1 MRKSVKKGIL
11 IGLII
16 LLFFGCLSLSFKLRA
31 RYYFAGGFLPLDNVV
46 QIKCE
51 VEYTAY
57 YDDYRFHN
65 GWQGSGIFIRDNLI
79 LTAGHIVDGISDA
92 NIFTIDGKEYK
103 AKSWYLET
111 EADIGFIEVDT
122 NDIEGRLFFDNAK
135 LGETVWAFG
144 NPLGVFPV
152 LTKGIVSAVL
162 AYDSYG
168 DTKYMVITDTPANG
182 GNSGCPLFDKWGNI
196 LGICSWHYPGQ
207 EGMNYFCR
215 SEVILAALRKYDAI
229 KYMESLE

>member
-1 MRKSVKKGIL
+1 MKRLKIKYVVVLLPVICL
-11 IGLII
+11 IGMT
-16 LLFFGCLSLSFKLRA
+16 LLPSP
-31 RYYFAGGFLPLDNVV
+31 LPLQNVV

-51 VEYTAY
+51 VDYNDYYYSSKGWPTA
-57 YDDYRFHN
+57 

-92 NIFTIDGKEYK
+92 NITTIDGKEYE

-122 NDIEGRLFFDNAK
+122 NDIESRLSFDNAK
-135 LGETVWAFG
+135 LGEVVWVFG

-162 AYDSYG
+162 AYDNYS
-168 DTKYMVITDTPANG
+168 DTKYMVITDAAANG
-182 GNSGCPLFDKWGNI
+182 GNSGCPLFDRWGNI

-207 EGMNYFCR
+207 EGMNYFVR
-215 SEVILAALRKYDAI
+215 SEVIKLSLQKYDTI
-229 KYMESLE
+229 KALEELE